1 MHNSVMPHKNGLF
14 VFRVTWLS
22 TNFVVLSN
30 RSADD
35 GKVKLLLLLDKTEPA
50 SKTGSSR
57 KTRRDMDLARSS
69 LGFSP
74 TSVRDKIVLPTSSRD
89 CKIPM
94 VRSLDLNEQTK
105 TVRKCS
111 NSKVR
116 LNVWAFF
123 SSPSHYTVLHSN
135 YSASLLEVRQTLF

>member
-1 MHNSVMPHKNGLF
+1 M
-14 VFRVTWLS
+14 
-22 TNFVVLSN
+22 LSN

-57 KTRRDMDLARSS
+57 ETRRDMDLARSS

-116 LNVWAFF
+116 LNV
-123 SSPSHYTVLHSN
+123 
-135 YSASLLEVRQTLF
+135 